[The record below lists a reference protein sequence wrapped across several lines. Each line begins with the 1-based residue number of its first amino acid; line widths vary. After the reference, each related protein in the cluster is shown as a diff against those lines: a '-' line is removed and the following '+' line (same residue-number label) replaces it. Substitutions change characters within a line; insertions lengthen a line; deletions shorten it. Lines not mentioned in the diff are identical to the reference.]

1 MKGLRNMSE
10 MVTRKSHFEE
20 KLVTVSKTI
29 ALKYILDVTWNHIVV
44 LW

>member
-1 MKGLRNMSE
+1 

-29 ALKYILDVTWNHIVV
+29 ALKYIIIILAVTWNHIVV